1 MWLKAD
7 ATDLKVA
14 LQESQ
19 SKVWNGD
26 ADLGDGK
33 LAKTRTE
40 YEVRLAALPSSRG
53 GQHERVSEVI
63 DGILSDIPQLKDGL
77 NTALSVYQRKL
88 REVTCPQQSVLDS
101 CWEVAEYNI
110 LLQQAHT
117 LQQRLVQIQQITSQ
131 KHREYAIQRLVPE
144 LQSYLKNLL
153 KKKRTPATHVL
164 VVLASD
170 EERQHRPFSVPIQFV
185 PYKSIKD
192 DYIRDLTRTIK
203 RELTSAGIL
212 VVGNNISSFL
222 GERRSLWKLIIS
234 LLMMHYS

>member
-40 YEVRLAALPSSRG
+40 YEVQLAALLSSRG
-53 GQHERVSEVI
+53 GQHERVTEVI
-63 DGILSDIPQLKDGL
+63 DGILSDIPLLRDGL
-77 NTALSVYQRKL
+77 NTALSLYQRKL
-88 REVTCPQQSVLDS
+88 HEVTCPQQSVLDS

-117 LQQRLVQIQQITSQ
+117 LQQRLVQIQKITSQ
-131 KHREYAIQRLVPE
+131 KHREYAIQHLVPA
-144 LQSYLKNLL
+144 LQSYLKNLF
-153 KKKRTPATHVL
+153 KKKCTPATHVL

-185 PYKSIKD
+185 PYKCGQFHESAAILSIFQ
-192 DYIRDLTRTIK
+192 
-203 RELTSAGIL
+203 
-212 VVGNNISSFL
+212 VQ
-222 GERRSLWKLIIS
+222 
-234 LLMMHYS
+234 YSGKFSVLCDR